1 MPRTRHSCMTG
12 GNHFNSDGGDAPLP
26 VAHAAACLV
35 MPRSANP
42 SHSSPPYMPGCVP
55 ARPELTASRVM
66 IVGADMA
73 LLRAWQALK
82 LSRQCAVTL
91 APVNFTNSGG
101 SLVHQDSSRSQ
112 SAATLDR

>member
-1 MPRTRHSCMTG
+1 
-12 GNHFNSDGGDAPLP
+12 
-26 VAHAAACLV
+26 
-35 MPRSANP
+35 
-42 SHSSPPYMPGCVP
+42 
-55 ARPELTASRVM
+55 M